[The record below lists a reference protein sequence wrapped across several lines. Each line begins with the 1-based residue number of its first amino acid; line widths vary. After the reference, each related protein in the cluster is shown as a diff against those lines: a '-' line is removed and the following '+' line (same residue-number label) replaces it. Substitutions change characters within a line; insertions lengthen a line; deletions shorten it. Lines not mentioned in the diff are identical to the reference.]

1 MIDVYT
7 MILWSRANKSS
18 IESQVKQVFDVLSI
32 LSEVDYLTPKYLTA
46 NRKKDA
52 KEFKVSLE
60 NVKDVILKNQD
71 KQFIELGSRLSFF
84 TTKNDNEA
92 VGISIAIGISNPKFL
107 NTVVIKI
114 NEDIKK
120 CRKICLDELA
130 YAFRKMVKICKPFY
144 GCITC
149 KSNRNM
155 YGDYY
160 NDDKDIPN
168 SIFDINYW
176 GRDIVDHLM
185 ISEEI
190 LSKVYEYEEIDKGYY
205 IRLLKEPIDIT
216 NREHIE
222 LQKEINYLLG
232 IC

>member
-18 IESQVKQVFDVLSI
+18 IESQTKQVFDVLQI
-32 LSEVDYLTPKYLTA
+32 LSKIDYLTPKYLTA

-52 KEFKVSLE
+52 KEFELSFE
-60 NVKDVILKNQD
+60 NVKDVILKKQD
-71 KQFIELGSRLSFF
+71 KQFIELGSIISFF
-84 TTKNDNEA
+84 TSKNDNEA
-92 VGISIAIGISNPKFL
+92 VGISITVGISNPKFL

-114 NEDIKK
+114 DEDIKEYSG
-120 CRKICLDELA
+120 ICLDELA
-130 YAFRKMVKICKPFY
+130 YVFKKIVQVYKPFY

-155 YGDYY
+155 YGNYY

-168 SIFDINYW
+168 SVFDVNYW
-176 GRDIVDHLM
+176 GRDIISHLE
-185 ISEEI
+185 IREEV
-190 LSKVYEYEEIDKGYY
+190 LSKVYEYEEINGGYY
-205 IRLLKEPIDIT
+205 IRLLKEPIDVT
-216 NREHIE
+216 KREHIE

-232 IC
+232 I